1 MLLHPHFS
9 CTCKIKKIKNVA
21 SKFYLQFI
29 SIRRVKVKNFSK
41 KVKNTNAI
49 DVQMRMCMN

>member
-29 SIRRVKVKNFSK
+29 GIRRVKVKHFSK
-41 KVKNTNAI
+41 KVKNTNTI
-49 DVQMRMCMN
+49 DVQMRVCMN